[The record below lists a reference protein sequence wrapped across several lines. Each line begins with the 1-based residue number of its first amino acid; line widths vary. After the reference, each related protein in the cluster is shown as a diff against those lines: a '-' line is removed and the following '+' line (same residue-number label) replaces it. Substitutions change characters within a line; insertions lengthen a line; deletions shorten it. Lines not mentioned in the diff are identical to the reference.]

1 MTYVFGIDGGGTRSR
16 MRIADQDG
24 RLLHRAECDST
35 NIYSVGIEAAQK
47 NLRALVER
55 TCAGAGIDPARF
67 DAGCFG
73 SAGLDRHAEREL
85 FTSFFRDSLGMACPV
100 KLCNDGE
107 ILLVGALGDTQGYC
121 LIGGTGSLALAR
133 RSDGT
138 VVRAGG
144 LGYMLGDEGSA
155 CWIGWCAVRRALRA
169 AEGRDLP
176 TEMLPALMAHF
187 HLEEPGDFVALIH
200 HHFDKPMVAAAA
212 RLVADYAAQGDALA
226 ADICEQAA
234 EELALLVESVTKR
247 MPLEGGKLAL
257 SGGVMEHNPRIRGR
271 LLELLS
277 VRIPWLTVQERGGT
291 AEEGAVLLA
300 LEQLAQR

>member
-16 MRIADQDG
+16 IRIADGDG
-24 RLLHRAECDST
+24 RLIHRVENDST
-35 NIYSVGIEAAQK
+35 NIYSVGIEAAQQ
-47 NLRALVER
+47 NLRALMER
-55 TCAGAGIDPARF
+55 ACAGAGVTPAQF
-67 DAGCFG
+67 GAGCFG
-73 SAGLDRHAEREL
+73 SAGLDRPAEREL
-85 FTSFFRDSLGMACPV
+85 FTRFFRETLGIACPV

-133 RSDGT
+133 RSDGASA
-138 VVRAGG
+138 RAGG

-176 TEMLPALMAHF
+176 TGMLPALMAHF
-187 HLEEPGDFVALIH
+187 HIELPGDFVALIH
-200 HHFDKPMVAAAA
+200 HHFDKPTVAAAA
-212 RLVADYAAQGDALA
+212 RLVADYASRGDALA
-226 ADICEQAA
+226 ADICEKAA
-234 EELALLVESVTKR
+234 EELALLVESVVKR
-247 MPLEGGKLAL
+247 MPLQGGRLAL

-277 VRIPWLTVQERGGT
+277 DRLPELAVQEKGGT

-300 LEQLAQR
+300 LEQLA